1 MLHEHETRALDK
13 ENWWDR
19 KGKLVGLSPKNKRE
33 ERKKGEREKRKN
45 KMNQACLLLES
56 FKLKVVIVF
65 INSIY
70 L

>member
-33 ERKKGEREKRKN
+33 KGGKGKKEK
-45 KMNQACLLLES
+45 
-56 FKLKVVIVF
+56 
-65 INSIY
+65 
-70 L
+70 

>member
-1 MLHEHETRALDK
+1 MNTKHEHSTRKIGGTEK
-13 ENWWDR
+13 ENWWDCPLKI
-19 KGKLVGLSPKNKRE
+19 KG
-33 ERKKGEREKRKN
+33 KKGEREKRKN

>member
-1 MLHEHETRALDK
+1 
-13 ENWWDR
+13 
-19 KGKLVGLSPKNKRE
+19 LVGLSPKNKRE